1 MTQELIECLNAK
13 KANLAIHIDDLEY
26 NASCD
31 RIERIEEGG
40 DDETLE
46 PDCLNVLRDELAK
59 INDLL
64 AFYDANKKEY
74 GYLWGL

>member
-1 MTQELIECLNAK
+1 MTKQLIECLTAK
-13 KANLAIHIDDLEY
+13 KASLAIHIDDLEY

-40 DDETLE
+40 DDELLE
-46 PDCLNVLRDELAK
+46 PLCLTILRDELRK

-64 AFYDANKKEY
+64 SFYESNKEEY
-74 GYLWGL
+74 GYLWDL